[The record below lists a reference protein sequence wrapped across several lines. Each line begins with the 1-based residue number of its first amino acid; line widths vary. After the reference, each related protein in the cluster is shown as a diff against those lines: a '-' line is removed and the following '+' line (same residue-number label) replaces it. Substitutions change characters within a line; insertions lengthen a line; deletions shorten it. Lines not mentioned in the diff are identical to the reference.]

1 MNQQNRD
8 GHLKLFKLFGHF
20 SIIFLLGSSS
30 LIAGSFENFKRSQI
44 DAFTKYTDAEDAKF
58 KIFLEKQW
66 KEFNLYKGKPLYEK
80 AKPKKTEITQPMEIK
95 SVGPKVMVAVKRVKQ
110 KAKEES
116 IQKSRI
122 VVKNNTLFVEPKT
135 IVPIKIHK
143 DIEFNFYGTMV
154 GFNID
159 NKMKSAKF
167 YPTNQKGIGNFFDTV
182 ASSEYKF
189 LLIDL
194 KKTIYDMNLNDWA
207 VYLLVNKLSEQLFSK
222 RDNKNLFS
230 WFIFNKLGYA
240 VKVGLANRHI
250 VLMHYSKKII
260 YSTPNYIFN
269 KKRYY
274 VVANY
279 AKGSVGNLYSYE
291 QNYPNATKPLDL
303 ALKTLPNFV
312 NAPRTKVL
320 KFNQLGKEYSIEYD
334 YNQNLL
340 DFMATYP
347 QADYATYFNTPLE
360 KQTYNTLARSLKKYL
375 DGKQASSA
383 INFVLNFVQNAFQY
397 EVDQAQFGRE
407 KVMFAQETL
416 YFNNS
421 DCEDRAILF
430 AYLVK
435 KIFKIAVV
443 GVKYSDHMATAL
455 YIPLKGDSVRVKS
468 RNFIV
473 ADPTYINA
481 NIGQSMPKY
490 RSQRPDSF
498 VFVNP
503 FEKISKE

>member
-1 MNQQNRD
+1 MKRQNRD
-8 GHLKLFKLFGHF
+8 GYPKLSKLFGHF
-20 SIIFLLGSSS
+20 SVVLLLGSSS
-30 LIAGSFENFKRSQI
+30 LVAGSFEDFKRSQV
-44 DAFTKYTDAEDAKF
+44 DAFTKYTDAKDAEF
-58 KIFLEKQW
+58 KGFLEKQW
-66 KEFNLYKGKPLYEK
+66 KEFNVYKGKPLYEK
-80 AKPKKTEITQPMEIK
+80 PKPKKIAITQPMEIK
-95 SVGPKVMVAVKRVKQ
+95 SVGPKVMVAVKRVPPKQ
-110 KAKEES
+110 PIKKNVQES
-116 IQKSRI
+116 KI
-122 VVKNNTLFVEPKT
+122 VVKNNFLVIEPKK
-135 IVPIKIHK
+135 VAPIKIHK

-159 NKMKSAKF
+159 AKMKSAKF

-189 LLIDL
+189 LLTDL
-194 KKTIYDMNLNDWA
+194 KKTIKDMNLNDWA

-222 RDNKNLFS
+222 RDDKNLFS

-250 VLMHYSKKII
+250 VLMHYSKKMI
-260 YSTPNYIFN
+260 YSTPNYKFD

-279 AKGSVGNLYSYE
+279 AKGSVGNLYSYK
-291 QNYPNATKPLDL
+291 QNYPGATKPLDL
-303 ALKTLPNFV
+303 ALKTLPNFT

-320 KFNQLGKEYSIEYD
+320 KFNQLGKSYSVEYN

-347 QADYATYFNTPLE
+347 QADYATYFNSPLE
-360 KQTYNTLARSLKKYL
+360 TQTYDALARSLKKYV
-375 DGKQASSA
+375 DGRQASSG

-397 EVDQAQFGRE
+397 EVDQTQFGRE

-416 YFNNS
+416 YFNKS

-455 YIPLKGDSVRVKS
+455 YIPIKGDTVRVKS
-468 RNFIV
+468 RKFVV

-498 VFVNP
+498 VLVKN
-503 FEKISKE
+503 